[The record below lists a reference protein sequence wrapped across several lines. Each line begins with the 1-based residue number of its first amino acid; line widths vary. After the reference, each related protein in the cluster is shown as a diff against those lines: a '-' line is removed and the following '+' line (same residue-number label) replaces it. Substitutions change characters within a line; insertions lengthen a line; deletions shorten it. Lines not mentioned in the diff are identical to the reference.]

1 VTHGLCVRATDP
13 TRQLAE
19 VVARLDLSRGM
30 APFRRCL
37 RCNDLLE
44 AASREDVMEELPPR
58 IREHH
63 ETFRRCRSCGRVY
76 WAGTHHDRMERLIA
90 EVLALAARA

>member
-1 VTHGLCVRATDP
+1 
-13 TRQLAE
+13 
-19 VVARLDLSRGM
+19 
-30 APFRRCL
+30 
-37 RCNDLLE
+37 
-44 AASREDVMEELPPR
+44 MEELPPR